1 MATVPNRAS
10 SLEKTGVEQ
19 QAPSPNFASSVRA
32 STGVSR
38 VAAVNASRS
47 RSSVVYALRS
57 CVITPGTAIDPQLV
71 EANRLH
77 LEAMKISQQ
86 LEQKLDSL
94 SPLAKDGSSEKS
106 QIDSLKNLIEVWEK
120 HVIEVPGFAH
130 EHAHEHGAHEHK
142 TAPPMT
148 DESMLEYQRQSR
160 QAIAELQEAIEKLE
174 SLPK

>member
-1 MATVPNRAS
+1 MNPFLLLIALALAAFACTKKN
-10 SLEKTGVEQ
+10 EK
-19 QAPSPNFASSVRA
+19 S
-32 STGVSR
+32 
-38 VAAVNASRS
+38 
-47 RSSVVYALRS
+47 
-57 CVITPGTAIDPQLV
+57 PQLI

-94 SPLAKDGSSEKS
+94 SPLAKDGSSGKP

-130 EHAHEHGAHEHK
+130 EHAHEHAHQHGAHEHK
-142 TAPPMT
+142 SAPPMT

>member
-1 MATVPNRAS
+1 MNPFLLLIALALATFTCSKKN
-10 SLEKTGVEQ
+10 EK
-19 QAPSPNFASSVRA
+19 S
-32 STGVSR
+32 
-38 VAAVNASRS
+38 
-47 RSSVVYALRS
+47 
-57 CVITPGTAIDPQLV
+57 PQLI

-94 SPLAKDGSSEKS
+94 SPLAKDGSSGKP